1 MGPGRSQRRLRWP
14 RSAVCHCVKP
24 PAAFTALPG
33 PLSSPAGSDPRV
45 WGCVWVHTR
54 PRASCPDGPALPGP
68 GPGPPRKVRRVWRWH
83 GDSHSPS
90 ICSRDAPCPPSDRR
104 PCESLAPGGAPC
116 RRRPAAVSAPRH
128 RCGCSRPAKSQRGR
142 DRCRRLAVGLPH
154 ASPFTP
160 SFFRYRCLLVVFS
173 SLVFAFTVL
182 QRLSLVIGVSVYFRF
197 KLSFSDKRCSTQLFP
212 ALWRDR

>member
-24 PAAFTALPG
+24 PAAFAALPG

-54 PRASCPDGPALPGP
+54 PRASCPDGLALPGP
-68 GPGPPRKVRRVWRWH
+68 GPSPGSPCKVRRVWRWH

-116 RRRPAAVSAPRH
+116 RRLRAPGTAAAAHGPRSLSGAGIAAAVSLSASRTPR
-128 RCGCSRPAKSQRGR
+128 PL
-142 DRCRRLAVGLPH
+142 RLYFSVTA
-154 ASPFTP
+154 
-160 SFFRYRCLLVVFS
+160 VFS
-173 SLVFAFTVL
+173 WCFLV
-182 QRLSLVIGVSVYFRF
+182 
-197 KLSFSDKRCSTQLFP
+197 
-212 ALWRDR
+212 

>member
-1 MGPGRSQRRLRWP
+1 MGPGQSQRRLRWP

-33 PLSSPAGSDPRV
+33 PLSSPAGSEPRV

-54 PRASCPDGPALPGP
+54 PRASCPDGLALPGP
-68 GPGPPRKVRRVWRWH
+68 GPGSPRKVRRVWRWH

-116 RRRPAAVSAPRH
+116 RRLRAPAPLRLLTAREVSAGP
-128 RCGCSRPAKSQRGR
+128 GSLPPS
-142 DRCRRLAVGLPH
+142 RCRPPARLALYAFIFPLPL
-154 ASPFTP
+154 S
-160 SFFRYRCLLVVFS
+160 SRGVF
-173 SLVFAFTVL
+173 
-182 QRLSLVIGVSVYFRF
+182 
-197 KLSFSDKRCSTQLFP
+197 
-212 ALWRDR
+212 